1 MTFWAGPEV
10 KSRLVSWLQ
19 PHAHWCTGLGGRFAN
34 PLAGHHEAAFGS
46 DR

>member
-1 MTFWAGPEV
+1 MTFWSWPSV

-19 PHAHWCTGLGGRFAN
+19 PHARSCTGLGGRFAN
-34 PLAGHHEAAFGS
+34 PPAGHHEAALGS